1 VLSIQALEIRFFVG
15 VRAIRPNHCG
25 RMDRGVQGIALW
37 AGLFLPWMARPACG
51 SLQGPWRLP
60 VLQRSP
66 HGQDDRDIFQGRI
79 DKLPAID
86 IHSL

>member
-37 AGLFLPWMARPACG
+37 AGLFLLLIVDTLLVPRRVCV
-51 SLQGPWRLP
+51 R
-60 VLQRSP
+60 
-66 HGQDDRDIFQGRI
+66 
-79 DKLPAID
+79 
-86 IHSL
+86 